1 MLSILSSCCPRRSS
15 RNTVEGD
22 RDTAGTNLS
31 GPRLPTSSCVQHRK
45 RIAAC
50 FALLKVAL
58 IYIQEVED
66 NASKLVG
73 RGSDRLGSTEF
84 ASDFRMN
91 IESEHIVALYERHA
105 DAWVQARLLE
115 RTLYE
120 KLWLDRFCALLPS
133 AGSVLDCGCGAGEPV
148 ARYLN
153 QCGYAVMG
161 IDSSPAMVRMFQARL
176 PGQRA
181 VVADMRTLCLPET
194 FHGILAW
201 DSFFH
206 LNHSDQ
212 RNMFPTFRKYAA
224 PGAALMFTSG
234 PSHGEVVGRLEGE
247 PLYHASLD
255 AAEYRHLLGEQG
267 FAVVDHRTED
277 QSCFGRTVWLAQLR

>member
-1 MLSILSSCCPRRSS
+1 M
-15 RNTVEGD
+15 
-22 RDTAGTNLS
+22 
-31 GPRLPTSSCVQHRK
+31 PTS
-45 RIAAC
+45 
-50 FALLKVAL
+50 
-58 IYIQEVED
+58 ED
-66 NASKLVG
+66 RSWPYDL
-73 RGSDRLGSTEF
+73 
-84 ASDFRMN
+84 RMSIDSEN
-91 IESEHIVALYERHA
+91 IVSLYERHA
-105 DAWVQARLLE
+105 AAWVQARLLE
-115 RTLYE
+115 STLYE
-120 KLWLDRFCALLPS
+120 KPWLDRLCALLPS
-133 AGSVLDCGCGAGEPV
+133 AGSILDCGCGAGEPI

-161 IDSSPAMVRMFQARL
+161 IDSSLAMVRMFQARL

-206 LNHSDQ
+206 LDHSGQ
-212 RNMFPTFRKYAA
+212 RNMVPTFRNHAA

-255 AAEYRHLLGEQG
+255 GAEYRQLLEEQG
-267 FAVVDHRTED
+267 FAVVDHQADD
-277 QSCFGRTVWLAQLR
+277 QSCLGRTVWLAQLR